1 MSVKSLQDSVNRII
15 ESQDRSAPGVIGKRL
30 DQLGET
36 SEFIRRSLGTI
47 SHHIQNSNTT
57 TLHENLVAMIRSEI
71 TSGVQEA
78 LLSTFSGIDN
88 GGNLPVYTGRVPQK
102 PELENIIAQDIL
114 GLKEDADTLV
124 NFNGSKDFCDPP
136 SSDQNSQQP
145 SVSSL
150 DLRYRKYHRYETV
163 FGVLLVFISNE
174 TTHWNMFPTT
184 FRGRKDMFEAGFT
197 FIPASW
203 LFKTAFAAS
212 FLKYANR
219 NGETSM
225 STNLSYYAVVPHDAK
240 IMEFSRSGNVDGI
253 RRLFSQRLA
262 TPRDRDDHGRTP
274 LHVRIRDLVL

>member
-15 ESQDRSAPGVIGKRL
+15 ESQDRTLGRL
-30 DQLGET
+30 DQLRET

-57 TLHENLVAMIRSEI
+57 TLHENLVAMIRTEI

-78 LLSTFSGIDN
+78 LTSTLSGVSN
-88 GGNLPVYTGRVPQK
+88 GGNPLLAKRILQK
-102 PELENIIAQDIL
+102 PELDNIVAQDISS
-114 GLKEDADTLV
+114 LKEDTDVLL
-124 NFNGSKDFCDPP
+124 NFNGSKEICDVP
-136 SSDQNSQQP
+136 SSDQTLQP
-145 SVSSL
+145 SFSSL

-203 LFKTAFAAS
+203 LFKAAFAAS
-212 FLKYANR
+212 FLRYANQ
-219 NGETSM
+219 NGESSI
-225 STNLSYYAVVPHDAK
+225 STNISYYALVPHDAK

-253 RRLFSQRLA
+253 RQLFSQRLA
-262 TPRDRDDHGRTP
+262 TPRDRDDNGRTP
-274 LHVRIRDLVL
+274 LHVRTRDLVLQELG

>member
-15 ESQDRSAPGVIGKRL
+15 ELQDKNTPGALGERL

-57 TLHENLVAMIRSEI
+57 ALHENLVAMIRSEI

-78 LLSTFSGIDN
+78 LLSTFSGISN
-88 GGNLPVYTGRVPQK
+88 GSKPPTYSLPTDQK
-102 PELENIIAQDIL
+102 PELEDIVAHDISSL
-114 GLKEDADTLV
+114 NEDALL
-124 NFNGSKDFCDPP
+124 NLSESKEICDSLSFDQ
-136 SSDQNSQQP
+136 SSVP
-145 SVSSL
+145 SL

-219 NGETSM
+219 NGESSI

-240 IMEFSRSGNVDGI
+240 IMEFSRTGNVDGI
-253 RRLFSQRLA
+253 RQLFSQRLA
-262 TPRDRDDHGRTP
+262 TPRDRDGHGRTP
-274 LHVRIRDLVL
+274 LHVRTHDLVLSELG

>member
-15 ESQDRSAPGVIGKRL
+15 ESQDRTLGRL

-57 TLHENLVAMIRSEI
+57 TLHENLVAMIRTEI

-78 LLSTFSGIDN
+78 LISTFSGVSN
-88 GGNLPVYTGRVPQK
+88 GGNPLLAGRILQK
-102 PELENIIAQDIL
+102 PELDNIVAQDISS
-114 GLKEDADTLV
+114 LKEDADVLL
-124 NFNGSKDFCDPP
+124 NFNGSKEICDVQ
-136 SSDQNSQQP
+136 SSDQTLQP

-174 TTHWNMFPTT
+174 TTHWNMFSTT

-219 NGETSM
+219 NGESSI
-225 STNLSYYAVVPHDAK
+225 STNLSYYALVPHDAK

-253 RRLFSQRLA
+253 RQLFSQRLA
-262 TPRDRDDHGRTP
+262 TPRDRDGNGRTP
-274 LHVRIRDLVL
+274 LHVRTRDLVLQELG

>member
-1 MSVKSLQDSVNRII
+1 MISVKSLQDSVNMII
-15 ESQDRSAPGVIGKRL
+15 ESQDRTLGRL

-57 TLHENLVAMIRSEI
+57 TLHENLVAMIRTEI

-78 LLSTFSGIDN
+78 LISTFSGVSD
-88 GGNLPVYTGRVPQK
+88 GGNPLLTGRTLQK
-102 PELENIIAQDIL
+102 PELENIVAQDISS
-114 GLKEDADTLV
+114 LKEDADVLF
-124 NFNGSKDFCDPP
+124 NFNGSKEICDVP
-136 SSDQNSQQP
+136 SSDQNFQP

-150 DLRYRKYHRYETV
+150 GLRYRKYHRYETV

-174 TTHWNMFPTT
+174 TTHWNMFSTT

-219 NGETSM
+219 NGEPSI
-225 STNLSYYAVVPHDAK
+225 STNLSYYAIVPHDAK
-240 IMEFSRSGNVDGI
+240 IMEFSRSGNADGI
-253 RRLFSQRLA
+253 RQLFSQRLA
-262 TPRDRDDHGRTP
+262 TPRDRDDNGRTP
-274 LHVRIRDLVL
+274 LHVRTRDLMLQKLG

>member
-15 ESQDRSAPGVIGKRL
+15 ESQDRTLGRL

-57 TLHENLVAMIRSEI
+57 TLHENLVAMIRTEI

-78 LLSTFSGIDN
+78 LISTFSGVSN
-88 GGNLPVYTGRVPQK
+88 GGNPLLAGRILQK
-102 PELENIIAQDIL
+102 PELDNIVAQDISS
-114 GLKEDADTLV
+114 LKEDADVLL
-124 NFNGSKDFCDPP
+124 NFNGSKEICDVQ
-136 SSDQNSQQP
+136 SSDQTLQP

-174 TTHWNMFPTT
+174 TTHWNMFSTT

-219 NGETSM
+219 NGESSI
-225 STNLSYYAVVPHDAK
+225 STNLSYYALVPHDAK

-253 RRLFSQRLA
+253 RQLFSQRLA
-262 TPRDRDDHGRTP
+262 TPRDRDGNGRTP
-274 LHVRIRDLVL
+274 LHVRTRDLVL

>member
-15 ESQDRSAPGVIGKRL
+15 ELQDRHDPGVLGERL
-30 DQLGET
+30 DKLEET

-47 SHHIQNSNTT
+47 SHHMQNSNTT
-57 TLHENLVAMIRSEI
+57 ALHENLVTMIRSEI

-78 LLSTFSGIDN
+78 LLSTVSGTGNSDKPPTFS
-88 GGNLPVYTGRVPQK
+88 LQK
-102 PELENIIAQDIL
+102 PELENIVAQDIS
-114 GLKEDADTLV
+114 GLKEDALL
-124 NFNGSKDFCDPP
+124 NFNGTKEICDPS
-136 SSDQNSQQP
+136 SSDQP

-219 NGETSM
+219 NGESSIT
-225 STNLSYYAVVPHDAK
+225 TNLSYYAVVPHDAK

-253 RRLFSQRLA
+253 RQLFSQRLA
-262 TPRDRDDHGRTP
+262 TPRDRDGHGRTP
-274 LHVRIRDLVL
+274 LHVRTRDLVLSELG

>member
-15 ESQDRSAPGVIGKRL
+15 ESQDRTLGGL
-30 DQLGET
+30 EQLGET

-78 LLSTFSGIDN
+78 LISTFSGINN
-88 GGNLPVYTGRVPQK
+88 GGNPLLIDRIPQK
-102 PELENIIAQDIL
+102 SELDNIVAQDIPS
-114 GLKEDADTLV
+114 LKEDADALL
-124 NFNGSKDFCDPP
+124 NFNGSNEICDPP
-136 SSDQNSQQP
+136 SSDQTLQP
-145 SVSSL
+145 SASSL
-150 DLRYRKYHRYETV
+150 GLRYRKYHRYETV

-219 NGETSM
+219 NGESSI
-225 STNLSYYAVVPHDAK
+225 STNLSYYALVPYDAK

-253 RRLFSQRLA
+253 RQLFSQRLA

-274 LHVRIRDLVL
+274 LHVRTRDLVIQELG

>member
-15 ESQDRSAPGVIGKRL
+15 ELQDKNTPGALGERL

-57 TLHENLVAMIRSEI
+57 ALHENLVAMIRSEI

-78 LLSTFSGIDN
+78 LLSTFSGIS
-88 GGNLPVYTGRVPQK
+88 
-102 PELENIIAQDIL
+102 
-114 GLKEDADTLV
+114 
-124 NFNGSKDFCDPP
+124 NGSKPPTHSLPTDQKPGLEDIVAHDISSLNEDALLNLSESKEICDSLSFDQ
-136 SSDQNSQQP
+136 SSVP
-145 SVSSL
+145 SL

-219 NGETSM
+219 NGESSI

-240 IMEFSRSGNVDGI
+240 VMEFSRTGNVDGI
-253 RRLFSQRLA
+253 RQLFSQRLA
-262 TPRDRDDHGRTP
+262 TPRDRDGHGRTP
-274 LHVRIRDLVL
+274 LHVRTHDLVLSELG

>member
-15 ESQDRSAPGVIGKRL
+15 ELQDKNTPGALGERL

-57 TLHENLVAMIRSEI
+57 ALHENLVAMIRSEI

-78 LLSTFSGIDN
+78 LLSTFSGIS
-88 GGNLPVYTGRVPQK
+88 
-102 PELENIIAQDIL
+102 
-114 GLKEDADTLV
+114 
-124 NFNGSKDFCDPP
+124 NGSKPPTYSLPTDQKPGLEDIVAHDISSLNEDALLNLSESKEICDSLSFDQ
-136 SSDQNSQQP
+136 SSVP
-145 SVSSL
+145 SL

-219 NGETSM
+219 NGESSI

-240 IMEFSRSGNVDGI
+240 VMEFSRTGNVDGI
-253 RRLFSQRLA
+253 RQLFSQRLA
-262 TPRDRDDHGRTP
+262 TPRDRDGHGRTP
-274 LHVRIRDLVL
+274 LHVRTHDLVLSELG